1 MKKVLLL
8 ATAALLITS
17 VTFAHPGKK
26 KKCSRKGKAC
36 CHKTTKSCCNK
47 KAATVSM

>member
-8 ATAALLITS
+8 SMSALLFTG

-26 KKCSRKGKAC
+26 CCKKKGKSC
-36 CHKTTKSCCNK
+36 CHKTTKSCCK
-47 KAATVSM
+47 KKSATAAL

>member
-8 ATAALLITS
+8 ATTALLFTG

-26 KKCSRKGKAC
+26 CCKKNGKS
-36 CHKTTKSCCNK
+36 CHKTTKSCCKK
-47 KAATVSM
+47 KAATAAL